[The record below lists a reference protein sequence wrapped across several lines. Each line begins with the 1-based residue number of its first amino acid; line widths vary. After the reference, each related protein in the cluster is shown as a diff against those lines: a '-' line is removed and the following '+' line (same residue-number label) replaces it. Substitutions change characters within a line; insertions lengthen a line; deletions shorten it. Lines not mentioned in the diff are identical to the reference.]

1 MREMVKLLYS
11 FGYAL
16 RGVGHGIA
24 TQRNLRIHI
33 TAVIVV
39 VTFNFMAQMSAE
51 HWCIEILC
59 CMIVISLELVN
70 TSVESLCNRV
80 STQRHPLIG
89 HAKDAAAGAVL
100 MSAIGAIVIAFIIF
114 FLGDPSY
121 QINVSKLLEIK
132 QIKCLIFVET
142 LVALVFIFLPS
153 VLQKHKER

>member
-39 VTFNFMAQMSAE
+39 ITFNFMAQMSAE

-70 TSVESLCNRV
+70 TSVESPLQQSFDSATSFDRTC
-80 STQRHPLIG
+80 QRCCGGRSIDVCYRSDCHSFY
-89 HAKDAAAGAVL
+89 H
-100 MSAIGAIVIAFIIF
+100 F
-114 FLGDPSY
+114 FLRRS
-121 QINVSKLLEIK
+121 ILSN
-132 QIKCLIFVET
+132 KCIQVVGNKANKMFD
-142 LVALVFIFLPS
+142 FC
-153 VLQKHKER
+153 